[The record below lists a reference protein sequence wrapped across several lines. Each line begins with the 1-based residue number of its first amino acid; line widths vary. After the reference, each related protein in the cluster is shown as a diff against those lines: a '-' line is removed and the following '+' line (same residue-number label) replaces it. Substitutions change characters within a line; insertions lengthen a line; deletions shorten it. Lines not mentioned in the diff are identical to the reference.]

1 MRKFLFAVLAILILV
16 LVFFLVRD
24 GLSIGKINILGV
36 TEIQA
41 LNGQVDQKI
50 AEATELT
57 QQDFNAENQKL
68 NDALEDVATQRE
80 RYETVLAQS
89 SKEDIQEA
97 LTQEKYE
104 VEKLWISIGNYAD
117 EHNVKVNMQITN
129 SSSGI
134 AEVKDLRFTVNGS
147 YVGITDLRFTV
158 NGSYVGITDFIYD
171 LEDDAELEF
180 KIENFNM
187 TPDVEKGNLKSTFVV
202 RDINV
207 NIANVTTSTVTEETT
222 IDTQSTNETTGG
234 NTTETTNENTVNTT
248 NTVSEE

>member
-80 RYETVLAQS
+80 KYETVLAQS

-134 AEVKDLRFTVNGS
+134 AEVK
-147 YVGITDLRFTV
+147 DLRFTV

>member
-147 YVGITDLRFTV
+147 YVGITD
-158 NGSYVGITDFIYD
+158 FIYD

>member
-147 YVGITDLRFTV
+147 YVGITD
-158 NGSYVGITDFIYD
+158 FIYD

-234 NTTETTNENTVNTT
+234 NTVNTT

>member
-57 QQDFNAENQKL
+57 QKDFNAENQKL

-134 AEVKDLRFTVNGS
+134 AEVK
-147 YVGITDLRFTV
+147 DLRFTV

>member
-1 MRKFLFAVLAILILV
+1 MRKLLFAVLAILILV

-147 YVGITDLRFTV
+147 YVGITD
-158 NGSYVGITDFIYD
+158 FIYD